1 MRFMASLSV
10 MLLATAL
17 ALPARADSLFIAP
30 DAGSDPAATGLYAK
44 HPPKLAEGDTVRI
57 RLREKSAADVQ
68 IGVNTK
74 DETKQDST
82 LDRTGGILGR
92 LLNPF
97 LKLIGEG
104 VNKGNSKGEFKGDG
118 STDRTVRLDSIVTA
132 LVVGVLD
139 NGNLLVEGRK
149 KVLVNGESQTLVVR
163 GTLNP
168 KDLDKDLVADSERI
182 ADVEIE
188 YVGEGQ
194 LSKKSRPGFLSKLID
209 EVF

>member
-1 MRFMASLSV
+1 MRLFTSLSV
-10 MLLATAL
+10 MLLAAAL
-17 ALPARADSLFIAP
+17 ALPARADSLFVQP
-30 DAGSDPAATGLYAK
+30 DPGSDPASTGLYAK

-57 RLREKSAADVQ
+57 RVREKSAADVQ

-82 LDRTGGILGR
+82 IERTGGILGR

-104 VNKGNSKGEFKGDG
+104 TNKGNSEGEFKGDG
-118 STDRTVRLDSIVTA
+118 STDRTVRMDSIVTA

-168 KDLDKDLVADSERI
+168 KDLDEDLAVDSERI

-188 YVGEGQ
+188 YLGEGQ